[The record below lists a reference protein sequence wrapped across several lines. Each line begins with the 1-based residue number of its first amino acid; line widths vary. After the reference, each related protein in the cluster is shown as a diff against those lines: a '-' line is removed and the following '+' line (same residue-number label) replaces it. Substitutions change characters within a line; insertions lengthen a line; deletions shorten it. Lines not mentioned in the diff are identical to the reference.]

1 MSVPVLPFVVVA
13 VAVAAVAA
21 FLTAH
26 CHNLHA
32 GVCNF
37 IMIAIAWLS
46 AII

>member
-1 MSVPVLPFVVVA
+1 MSVPVLPLVDVVA
-13 VAVAAVAA
+13 AVAAAA

>member
-1 MSVPVLPFVVVA
+1 MSVPVLPFVA
-13 VAVAAVAA
+13 VAAAVAA